1 MRHVIIAT
9 LSLFLLSSL
18 SLPVDSAAQNL
29 TPAEIS
35 KVDQIFKDYA
45 KADSPGCALG
55 VYRDGAIAYA
65 QGYGMASLELGVAIT
80 PKTVFDIGSTS
91 KQFTA
96 FSILLLQ
103 QQGKLSLDDDIR
115 KFMPEIPDYGK
126 RITLRHLMTHTSGMR
141 DYAGLFDLAGVPE
154 QNLTN
159 DQDAVDL
166 IARQK
171 ALNFMPGEEWD
182 YSNTGF
188 FLLSQVAKRVTGKT
202 LRDFDQENI
211 FSPLGMKSTQI
222 FNDHTLVIPHR
233 ATGYSFDDEQKVFGV
248 EMSNFEQT
256 GDGSVQTSVEDLQ
269 RWDENFYTAKLGGEE
284 LIRQMQVVGKLNNGK
299 EHGYAAG
306 LEVSAYR
313 GQPVVRH
320 GGAWAGYRA
329 ELLRFPKQH
338 TSVAV
343 LCNVAQSAPSVRADR
358 VADVI
363 LEKMLA
369 PVPEAAQNKIPA
381 KPVSP
386 EALQKYVGVY
396 RNEKDQYERV
406 EFKDGKLW
414 LMSYGIELIPQTSNV
429 FQTDFTEGTFTF
441 AGKQMV
447 VETADEK
454 PVKFSLI
461 QTRAPQDIGQFVGDY
476 YSAELDATWQLRM
489 KDGQLTAR
497 VKHSDASSMT
507 LLPVSVDTFTLE
519 GGSLRFELQGGVPS
533 RAFLTVSRIRNVE
546 FVKSRSQQ

>member
-1 MRHVIIAT
+1 MRRMIVAS
-9 LSLFLLSSL
+9 LALFLL
-18 SLPVDSAAQNL
+18 PVGSTAQNL

-35 KVDQIFKDYA
+35 KVDEIFKDYA

-65 QGYGMASLELGVAIT
+65 QGYGIASLEIGVPIT
-80 PKTVFDIGSTS
+80 PRTVFDIGSTS

-103 QQGKLSLDDDIR
+103 QEGKLSLDDDIR

-154 QNLTN
+154 QNLTT

-166 IARQK
+166 IVRQK
-171 ALNFMPGEEWD
+171 VLNFMPGEEWD

-188 FLLSQVAKRVTGKT
+188 FLLSQVVKRVTGKT

-211 FSPLGMKSTQI
+211 FTPLGMRSTQI
-222 FNDHTLVIPHR
+222 FNDHTLIIPHR
-233 ATGYSFDDEQKVFGV
+233 ATGYSFDDERKAFGV

-256 GDGSVQTSVEDLQ
+256 GDGSVQTSVEDLL

-284 LIRQMQVVGKLNNGK
+284 LIRQMQVVGRLNNGK
-299 EHGYAAG
+299 EHEYAAG
-306 LEVSAYR
+306 LEIMTYR

-338 TSVAV
+338 TSIAV
-343 LCNVAQSAPSVRADR
+343 LCNVAQATPSLRANR
-358 VADVI
+358 VADVV
-363 LEKMLA
+363 MANVLA
-369 PVPEAAQNKIPA
+369 PLPAAVDYTSAGKTVPPD
-381 KPVSP
+381 V
-386 EALQKYVGVY
+386 LQKYVGVY
-396 RNEKDQYERV
+396 KNDKDDYQRI
-406 EFKDGKLW
+406 EFKEGKLW
-414 LMSYGIELIPQTSNV
+414 LMNDGIELIPLSSNV
-429 FQTDFTEGTFTF
+429 FRTSLIEGTFSF
-441 AGKQMV
+441 RQRQMV
-447 VETADEK
+447 VKIDGEK
-454 PVKFSLI
+454 PVTFALI
-461 QTRAPQDIGQFVGDY
+461 QTQKPKDLGQFVGDY
-476 YSAELDATWQLRM
+476 YSAELDATWQLRV
-489 KDGQLTAR
+489 KDGQLTEQ
-497 VKHSDASSMT
+497 VKHSDAPSLT
-507 LLPVSVDTFTLE
+507 LRPICQDTFTLE
-519 GGSLRFELQGGVPS
+519 GGSLRFEIEGGIPK

-546 FVKSRSQQ
+546 FVKTQSEP